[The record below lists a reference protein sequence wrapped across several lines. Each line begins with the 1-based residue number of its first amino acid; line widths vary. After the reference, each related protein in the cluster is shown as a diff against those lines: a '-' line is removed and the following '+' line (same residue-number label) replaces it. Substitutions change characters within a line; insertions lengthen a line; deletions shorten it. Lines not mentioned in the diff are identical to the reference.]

1 MPFFCRKIVKV
12 FTSLGMLPLCIDND
26 EFTIDSTGLVLS
38 QPGFSFASVKK
49 SSECDKIRVS
59 LFLYPFDLCL
69 SPLNH
74 SIEVTYKI
82 GNKYETL
89 VLSP

>member
-1 MPFFCRKIVKV
+1 MPFFCRKIVRV
-12 FTSLGMLPLCIDND
+12 ITSLGMIPLCIDSD

-38 QPGFSFASVKK
+38 QPGFSFTSIKK
-49 SSECDKIRVS
+49 SSKCNHIRVS

-74 SIEVTYKI
+74 SIEVTYKM
-82 GNKYETL
+82 GNEYKSL
-89 VLSP
+89 ILSP